1 MEQNTKIR
9 ENVFHNNKG
18 FSLVE
23 VMVVI
28 VIMLIAVGMVTIS
41 YTLVH
46 NSNVSKAAN
55 VLDTAFNKARVESM
69 ARGPEAGKL
78 IVFMEDGNLYYKIS
92 DTGEKTLI
100 CTSMIAV
107 NIVSGG
113 YTDTIGAPISGTA
126 TIAEYTFNSAGMVN
140 TVTSITPQTKFIFS
154 RGNRKVEVVFYLET
168 GKHETN
174 LL

>member
-1 MEQNTKIR
+1 MEQKRKKKEGILQ
-9 ENVFHNNKG
+9 NNRG

-23 VMVVI
+23 VMVVM
-28 VIMLIAVGMVTIS
+28 VIMIIAVGMVTIS

-46 NSNVSKAAN
+46 NANVSKAAN

-69 ARGPEAGKL
+69 ARGSEAGKL
-78 IVFMEDGNLYYKIS
+78 IVFMENGNLYYKIS

-107 NIVSGG
+107 NTVSGS
-113 YTDTIGAPISGTA
+113 YTDTIGSLVLGT
-126 TIAEYTFNSAGMVN
+126 TPIAEYTFNSAGMVN
-140 TVTSITPQTKFIFS
+140 TVAGAPPTKFIFS